1 VGIMAKEDTGML
13 TDRAK
18 FNAKTGYATKP
29 PEEKAILDTYFTAN
43 TPKSPDE
50 IRRQL
55 QAGVSIT
62 DPKIT
67 NTPAFRQAKF
77 ENERLSRYQGLSSE
91 QLFNEMKNG
100 IPTKV
105 AESLRGT
112 PVYAEAMA
120 KYDQF
125 KKIDNINK
133 TGEFLVTGTTKQVD
147 PLEQLSTQ
155 LSNLFNQQ
163 DTSGSTAEAYRTF
176 ISQNPE
182 ITEPTREY
190 NQKLAQKREF
200 ERARE
205 SLVEDLKK
213 KYAGEPLS
221 TILAIAARESKPIN
235 DQINS
240 LNDSLTTLVADIK
253 FKTDLA
259 TQEFGFYTQDQ
270 QARQAKQAKLQD
282 LLGNLA
288 ISQFGRQ
295 QDQAF
300 EMQKMEVQQKYQADR
315 DTQNYIQDLQKMGI
329 ANIYD
334 LEKMAAS
341 QDFQKELVALNQ
353 KYENSRSV
361 RDFQNDIKKMGFQFE
376 LGRQGKALDLQDTMA
391 LEDYKASLDPDKAA
405 KWEEV
410 RAKATENSSLADLY
424 GKNVGTY
431 EGNRGYDL
439 AGKLGDAIVAPP

>member
-1 VGIMAKEDTGML
+1 
-13 TDRAK
+13 
-18 FNAKTGYATKP
+18 
-29 PEEKAILDTYFTAN
+29 
-43 TPKSPDE
+43 
-50 IRRQL
+50 
-55 QAGVSIT
+55 
-62 DPKIT
+62 
-67 NTPAFRQAKF
+67 
-77 ENERLSRYQGLSSE
+77 
-91 QLFNEMKNG
+91 
-100 IPTKV
+100 
-105 AESLRGT
+105 
-112 PVYAEAMA
+112 MA

-240 LNDSLTTLVADIK
+240 LNDSLTTLGADIK

-270 QARQAKQAKLQD
+270 QAKQAKQAKLQD

-295 QDQAF
+295 QDEAF
-300 EMQKMEVQQKYQADR
+300 AMKKMDIEQRFQNDQDTQKYIR
-315 DTQNYIQDLQKMGI
+315 ELQKIGI
-329 ANIYD
+329 QNVYD
-334 LEKMAAS
+334 LERIKYDNELKTEYQNIQNEFTAS
-341 QDFQKELVALNQ
+341 QSVKAFNNEL
-353 KYENSRSV
+353 
-361 RDFQNDIKKMGFQFE
+361 IK
-376 LGRQGKALDLQDTMA
+376 L
-391 LEDYKASLDPDKAA
+391 
-405 KWEEV
+405 
-410 RAKATENSSLADLY
+410 
-424 GKNVGTY
+424 
-431 EGNRGYDL
+431 
-439 AGKLGDAIVAPP
+439 